1 MTFLNKISNLD
12 LQSGS
17 CQNLFLVHPHRRLI
31 HIPQLLAPIHNA
43 ENEEYKIN
51 NTINDASLLYC
62 YKKSDLVL
70 WECLDCSDQSKN
82 KIMVCFPCTKRCHE
96 NHKFEVRGLKDYNLD
111 GKCQCTSYHK

>member
-1 MTFLNKISNLD
+1 MGL
-12 LQSGS
+12 
-17 CQNLFLVHPHRRLI
+17 
-31 HIPQLLAPIHNA
+31 A